1 MRPQARSSTRSMH
14 LGGGSRGT
22 LGWRLGG
29 RKEGTGQFWERP
41 GREGRG
47 VAIAGS
53 PGEAAWVRLGGEAL
67 KLVGGPGWGA
77 MEGC

>member
-1 MRPQARSSTRSMH
+1 M
-14 LGGGSRGT
+14 
-22 LGWRLGG
+22 GG

-53 PGEAAWVRLGGEAL
+53 LGEAAWVRLGGEAL